1 MILFRKLIVVI
12 QTLDKG
18 FAHCFSIVELV
29 RISSVFNFLFEN
41 WALETQSQD
50 LRSQLGKEVL
60 EEPFYDFRELRKEYV
75 KVKRVSSNCFFVLNI
90 YAYFKSF
97 LHKNI
102 I

>member
-75 KVKRVSSNCFFVLNI
+75 KVKRVQIVFFVLNI